1 MIERLCSCFCF
12 QEEDDEGEEEEEDE
26 EDEEDEE
33 GSEGSENGVE
43 ELEEGM
49 QRRRK
54 KLIKLS
60 SGLDAAAQELSEV
73 TQALSALQSSSE
85 HAALNSESAEDAAV
99 AVEIGELLDGMCT
112 RIEVMAVLD
121 DMCFEVQARAEDEAD
136 RTDRTGFSLYNGL
149 SEMDQSG
156 TSINSTMVAELNL
169 KEKLVG
175 CEITFK
181 IFVGNEQRQLDGLA
195 DIEAEDI
202 AVMIQQQL
210 CDEDSPLHAGDYSKS
225 IVDVKYKIAHT
236 RRRFEHWETFYAH
249 IIHPS
254 FFGYSTKPT
263 KPKSWEIDGDGRL
276 VNGRFA
282 SGIAPLN
289 PTVLFNERNKA
300 TFQELCSK
308 PILRPPGE
316 RIKRD
321 DLSDDENATVAETY
335 SEGHDLDLNVDEFAQ
350 EVKKLKLYRPNM
362 GALTGRDIQR
372 LRRLHKAFEEKYE
385 EEMRKGLVGGGLR
398 PEQYQALKDRDSA
411 YRIYRTARQKYKHV
425 MKGKGVSDELILPPL
440 EVTKIDHATFQG
452 WVDEVRRED
461 QQRLRDARSAA
472 AKRKKILQQEALLRR
487 NAAQKRFWVI
497 DTFISSCENPLDVGH
512 AFEEEMLKLE
522 IQREFVKHNSED
534 GAQSSGDPAT
544 EKLLQELTQ
553 KQTDF
558 KKLVISEEKKT
569 RRLFHMILKWSKRR
583 AAALAASFQQET
595 GEALSVYSAF
605 SDTTETNLESKE
617 KEAHTLN
624 PEGTSTIETTVGAT
638 TEDVPLSLNAHNI
651 NIVAAPSADEESTA
665 LRPGTADSKLS
676 RPATA
681 ATTTSTNADLF
692 SEDEAPSVEKEAV
705 QAFLELALRA
715 LAEEARQLRRAERQ
729 AAVDARNADRK
740 RRRESLMAFEGRGRA
755 GVKVPLEL
763 LADNDELLSEE
774 DEDEETDK
782 GVALVSLP
790 GSPVAYSRKPFAA
803 GSPPEDSSFTVLS
816 AEEFELVKQIGWIRS
831 ITTHKQL
838 FKCLVELPSLAPT
851 AFARDEL
858 IQVNAI
864 SWSTWFF
871 QKFLVIF
878 YDNLFS
884 NVVRFHCV

>member
-1 MIERLCSCFCF
+1 MFLCF
-12 QEEDDEGEEEEEDE
+12 QEEEEEEEEEEDDM
-26 EDEEDEE
+26 EDEEEE
-33 GSEGSENGVE
+33 EEEEEEEDDGSEDSDNSK

-49 QRRRK
+49 QRRQK
-54 KLIKLS
+54 KLAKLS
-60 SGLDAAAQELSEV
+60 TGLDAAEQELSEV
-73 TQALSALQSSSE
+73 TQALSALHSDSADAS
-85 HAALNSESAEDAAV
+85 LKNESVEDAAV
-99 AVEIGELLDGMCT
+99 AVEIGELLEDMCT
-112 RIEVMAVLD
+112 RVEVMAVLD
-121 DMCFEVQARAEDEAD
+121 DVCFEVAARAEDEAD
-136 RTDRTGFSLYNGL
+136 RTDRTGVSLYNGL

-156 TSINSTMVAELNL
+156 ASINSTMAAELNL

-236 RRRFEHWETFYAH
+236 RRRFEHWETFYSH

-254 FFGYSTKPT
+254 FFGYSTKPA
-263 KPKSWEIDGDGRL
+263 KPKSWDVDGDGRL

-300 TFQELCSK
+300 TFQEICSK

-321 DLSDDENATVAETY
+321 DLSDDENATVAETH
-335 SEGHDLDLNVDEFAQ
+335 SEGHELDLNVDEFAQ

-425 MKGKGVSDELILPPL
+425 MKGKGVSEELILPPL

-522 IQREFVKHNSED
+522 IQREFVKQNSED

-569 RRLFHMILKWSKRR
+569 RRLFHVILKWSKRR
-583 AAALAASFQQET
+583 AAALAASLQADA
-595 GEALSVYSAF
+595 GDALSVYSAF
-605 SDTTETNLESKE
+605 SEMTETNLEPKE
-617 KEAHTLN
+617 KEFCVANLEEPSAT
-624 PEGTSTIETTVGAT
+624 EKTIGETNKTEAAAVLPPNTHNEVATV
-638 TEDVPLSLNAHNI
+638 
-651 NIVAAPSADEESTA
+651 SADEESTA

-681 ATTTSTNADLF
+681 ATTTSTNADLLA
-692 SEDEAPSVEKEAV
+692 EDEAPSVEKDAV

-763 LADNDELLSEE
+763 QADNDEVLSEE
-774 DEDEETDK
+774 DEEEEENK
-782 GVALVSLP
+782 GGALVSLP
-790 GSPVAYSRKPFAA
+790 GSPVAYSRKPFATENC
-803 GSPPEDSSFTVLS
+803 PDDPSFAVLS

-831 ITTHKQL
+831 ISTHKQL
-838 FKCLVELPSLAPT
+838 FKCLVELPSLVPT

-858 IQVNAI
+858 IQVMSFSI
-864 SWSTWFF
+864 L
-871 QKFLVIF
+871 QYFL
-878 YDNLFS
+878 
-884 NVVRFHCV
+884 